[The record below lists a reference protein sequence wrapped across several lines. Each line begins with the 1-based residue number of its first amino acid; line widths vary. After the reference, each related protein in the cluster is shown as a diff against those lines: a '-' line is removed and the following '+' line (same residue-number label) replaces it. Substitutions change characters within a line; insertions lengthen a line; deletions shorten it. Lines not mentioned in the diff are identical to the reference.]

1 MQRRVLDEQKVS
13 ILVPIPKPKGDK
25 SDPSNWRGIFCLI
38 PHITKLFD
46 RLILNRVRTAIDD
59 HLHPSQNGFREGRGT
74 NHHIMA
80 LSMVRDLATTRKDF
94 PVHACFVDF
103 SKAFDSVKWN
113 TIATELKYWH
123 CPPELITNI
132 FDVMHDHR
140 IRVRNDDALSDPFTV
155 DTGVLQGDTLAPYLF
170 IIVLDCVLRQLAL
183 EDGILLS
190 KPTPKLTRRQA
201 AAYVAP
207 PEKRLNALAF
217 AVVANYKYLG
227 VELRLARRKSK
238 TWSSLKSFNGI
249 WTARVSFDA
258 KRRLF
263 QALVEPI
270 LVKSKRCEG
279 ILGAESI
286 YQIKEVTHSK
296 QTFSFRHQRMALDR
310 ITEDIRSHAPLC
322 TGTPTSVPFTPKIPL
337 RDRVWRHPNVVCPS
351 FSPTIHFHRTRAKNT
366 MKGDGSTPLLT
377 YCFST
382 QTIRSANPR
391 GTPLSTVCFTT
402 QKSCTSNAEQEDMP
416 PNRGI
421 HPERRDRRTT

>member
-227 VELRLARRKSK
+227 VELFDWNTDFARRKSK

-270 LVKSKRCEG
+270 LTYGLSAWPLTESQKTDLNGTYGRMLRYA
-279 ILGAESI
+279 LGLPPAYLSRQKYPSEIVYGDTPMLSA
-286 YQIKEVTHSK
+286 QASH
-296 QTFSFRHQRMALDR
+296 RR
-310 ITEDIRSHAPLC
+310 EDSLSSH
-322 TGTPTSVPFTPKIPL
+322 
-337 RDRVWRHPNVVCPS
+337 
-351 FSPTIHFHRTRAKNT
+351 TR
-366 MKGDGSTPLLT
+366 
-377 YCFST
+377 
-382 QTIRSANPR
+382 
-391 GTPLSTVCFTT
+391 
-402 QKSCTSNAEQEDMP
+402 
-416 PNRGI
+416 
-421 HPERRDRRTT
+421 